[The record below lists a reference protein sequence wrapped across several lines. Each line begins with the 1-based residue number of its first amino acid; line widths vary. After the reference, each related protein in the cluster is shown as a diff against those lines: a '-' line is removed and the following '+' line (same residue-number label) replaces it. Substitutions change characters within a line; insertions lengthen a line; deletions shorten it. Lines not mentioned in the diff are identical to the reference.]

1 MTKESISWNA
11 YKKKKKNYNVHKSIH
26 NRTSLN
32 IQYSHA
38 GRLDIS
44 AVTARGILK
53 FKRAP
58 LMIPRG
64 KFRCML
70 VACAAL
76 FSAGGL

>member
-11 YKKKKKNYNVHKSIH
+11 YQKKKKIQHAYKYSQS
-26 NRTSLN
+26 TALN
-32 IQYSHA
+32 IQYSHG

-58 LMIPRG
+58 LTIPNG
-64 KFRCML
+64 KFRCL
-70 VACAAL
+70 IVACAAL